1 MEEKELKNIIEEQ
14 KNLRNLSNRK
24 LVEYMDKLSTEFDLI
39 KNDIISATFKLD
51 AVEKVYNDI
60 LKEYENRNKW
70 HRFSINV
77 PLLTTRTH
85 TCWVEFVQ
93 KLI

>member
-60 LKEYENRNKW
+60 LKEYENRNK
-70 HRFSINV
+70 
-77 PLLTTRTH
+77 
-85 TCWVEFVQ
+85 
-93 KLI
+93 